1 MKHRATI
8 WPGRPYPLG
17 ATWDGKGVNFALFTA
32 HAEKVEICLF
42 DDRGL
47 REIGRHVLP
56 EYTDQVWHGYLPE
69 VRPGQLYGYR
79 VYGAYDPANGHR
91 FNGNKLL
98 IDPYARLLSGKL
110 RWSDAHFSYRV
121 GTPRADLSF
130 DRRDNASGMPKCVVV
145 DTSFTWGSDR
155 PLYTRW
161 HESFVYELHVRGL
174 TIRNTEVPA
183 NLRGTFLGLSQPNII
198 EHLTH
203 LGVTAVE
210 LLPVQSFVD
219 DRHLVEQG
227 LRNFW
232 GYNTLNF
239 FAPEQ
244 RYLSGESIDEF
255 KTMVRRFHDGGIEVL
270 LDVVYNHTAEGNHLG
285 PTLSFRGID
294 NKTYYH
300 LVPGNERYYL
310 DFTGTGN
317 SLNLQRPRVL
327 QMVMDSLRYWVQ
339 EMHVDGFRFDLA
351 PTLARTGTG
360 FSWESGFLEAIAQD
374 PVLSRVK
381 LIAEPWDV
389 GEGGYQVGHF
399 PPGWSEWNDR
409 YRDSVR
415 RFWQGMDGTIPEFA
429 SRLCGSSEI
438 FDRDGRRP
446 RATANFVTAH
456 DGFTLTD
463 LVSYNGKHNDAN
475 REENRDGTNE
485 NHSWNCGTEG
495 PTADLRIRA
504 LRAKQRRNLIATLL
518 LSQGLPMM
526 RAGDE
531 FNQSQGGNNN
541 PYCQD
546 NEISYL
552 DWEDPD
558 RNDGDLVELIHLV
571 MKLRNAHPAF
581 RRPRFLRGAPIPGT
595 ALKDIAWLTPQGREM
610 SDADWHDLGR
620 RCLGLHLGGDPG
632 DSFISLL
639 GYRERD
645 DNFLMILNAHDEA
658 IEWIMPKAE
667 TLVSWEL
674 LLDTN
679 WPQPNRGGLRVP
691 VAGRYRVEPRSMT
704 LFIGNKT

>member
-17 ATWDGKGVNFALFTA
+17 ATWDGKGVNFALFSA
-32 HAEKVEICLF
+32 HAERVELCLF
-42 DDRGL
+42 DERGL
-47 REIGRHVLP
+47 REVARHILP
-56 EYTDQVWHGYLPE
+56 EYTDQVWHGYLPD
-69 VRPGQLYGYR
+69 VLPGQLYGYR

-110 RWSDAHFSYRV
+110 RWTDAHFSYRV
-121 GTPRADLSF
+121 GTPRGDLSF
-130 DRRDNASGMPKCVVV
+130 DRRDNASNMPKCVVV
-145 DTSFTWGSDR
+145 DTSFTWGADR
-155 PLYTRW
+155 PPHTRW
-161 HESFVYELHVRGL
+161 HESLVYELHVKGYTMRHPEIPG
-174 TIRNTEVPA
+174 P
-183 NLRGTFLGLSQPNII
+183 LRGTYLGLAHPQVI

-210 LLPVQSFVD
+210 LLPIQGFVD
-219 DRHLVEQG
+219 DRHLAEQG

-232 GYNTLNF
+232 GYNSLTF
-239 FAPEQ
+239 FAPEA
-244 RYLSGESIDEF
+244 RYLSSESVDEF
-255 KTMVRRFHDGGIEVL
+255 KMMVRRFHDAGIEVL

-294 NKTYYH
+294 NKSYYH
-300 LVPGNERYYL
+300 LVADNNRYYQ

-317 SLNLQRPRVL
+317 SLNLQQPRVL

-351 PTLARTGTG
+351 PTLARMRDG

-399 PPGWSEWNDR
+399 PPGWSEWNDK

-415 RFWQGMDGTIPEFA
+415 RFWQGVDGSVPEFA
-429 SRLCGSSEI
+429 SRICGSSEI

-446 RATANFVTAH
+446 RASINFVTSH

-463 LVSYNGKHNDAN
+463 LVSYNGKHNEAN
-475 REENRDGTNE
+475 GEDNRDGTND
-485 NHSWNCGTEG
+485 NHSWNCGVEG
-495 PTADLRIRA
+495 HTNDQHVRS
-504 LRAKQRRNLIATLL
+504 LRAKQRRNLMATLL

-531 FNQSQGGNNN
+531 FNQSQVGNNN
-541 PYCQD
+541 AYCQD
-546 NEISYL
+546 NNISYL
-552 DWEDPD
+552 NWEDPE
-558 RNDGDLVELIHLV
+558 RNEGAVADLVAQM
-571 MKLRNAHPAF
+571 MKIRREHPAF
-581 RRPRFLRGAPIPGT
+581 RRPRFLRGTPIPGT
-595 ALKDIAWLTPQGREM
+595 TLKDITWITPQGREM
-610 SDADWHDLGR
+610 SQADWHDIGR

-645 DNFLMILNAHDEA
+645 DNFLMLMNAHDEA
-658 IEWIMPKAE
+658 IEWVMPKAE
-667 TLVSWEL
+667 DLTGWQL
-674 LLDTN
+674 LFDTN
-679 WPQPNRGGLRVP
+679 WPQPNRAGLTIP
-691 VAGRYRVEPRSMT
+691 IAGRYRVEPRSMT
-704 LFIGNKT
+704 LFIGSK